1 MLVMLFSL
9 KLHWLPAFG
18 YGGIQS
24 LILPVVSLAL
34 NGISTIA
41 RLTRTSMP
49 EVIRSDYVVTATAKG
64 LSRRRVIFVHALP
77 NSIIPV
83 IQSLGTSFG
92 GCLGGAVVIENIFSR
107 LLYGA
112 RYSLAIGLLAQVF
125 TLFFGVLLG
134 AVAGFFGGK
143 VDLTVMRLLD
153 IFEAIPAILLA
164 IIICTA
170 LGTGFVNTVIA
181 MGVGGIPMMSRLLRA
196 SILTVREQEYI
207 EAAASINCSK
217 TRQILKYVLPNS
229 ISPLII
235 AFTTGIGA
243 TIMQAASLSYLGL
256 GVRPP
261 MPEWGAMLADTRTS
275 FQRHPHMAIFPGIAI
290 ALTVLCINI
299 IGDALRD
306 ALDPKLKD

>member
-1 MLVMLFSL
+1 MPENSVILAEDELEGKKENQFVAVMKRVCSN
-9 KLHWLPAFG
+9 K
-18 YGGIQS
+18 
-24 LILPVVSLAL
+24 LAL
-34 NGISTIA
+34 VALIVFAVIVLAAIFANFIA
-41 RLTRTSMP
+41 PYGYEEMDLGNTYQP
-49 EVIRSDYVVTATAKG
+49 
-64 LSRRRVIFVHALP
+64 P
-77 NSIIPV
+77 
-83 IQSLGTSFG
+83 SLQHLCGTDQ
-92 GCLGGAVVIENIFSR
+92 LGRDIFSR

-112 RYSLAIGLLAQVF
+112 RYSLALGLLAQVF

-134 AVAGFFGGK
+134 AVAGFFGNK
-143 VDLTVMRLLD
+143 VDLAVMRFLD
-153 IFEAIPAILLA
+153 IFEAIPAMLLA

-170 LGTGFVNTVIA
+170 LGTGFLNTVIA

-217 TRQILKYVLPNS
+217 PRQIMRYVLPNS

-256 GVRPP
+256 GVQPP
-261 MPEWGAMLADTRTS
+261 MPEWGAMLSDTRKC
-275 FQRHPHMAIFPGIAI
+275 FQHYPYMAIFPGVAI
-290 ALTVLCINI
+290 AVTVLCINI
-299 IGDALRD
+299 VGDALRD

>member
-1 MLVMLFSL
+1 MPEYSETRSAGSERVKKENRFLSVMGRLCENR
-9 KLHWLPAFG
+9 
-18 YGGIQS
+18 
-24 LILPVVSLAL
+24 LAL
-34 NGISTIA
+34 AALIVFA
-41 RLTRTSMP
+41 
-49 EVIRSDYVVTATAKG
+49 VILLAAVFANQLAPYSYEEMDLGNT
-64 LSRRRVIFVHALP
+64 FALP
-77 NSIIPV
+77 SAEHLCGTD
-83 IQSLGTSFG
+83 QLGRD
-92 GCLGGAVVIENIFSR
+92 IFSR

-275 FQRHPHMAIFPGIAI
+275 FQHHPHMAIFPGIAI

>member
-1 MLVMLFSL
+1 MPEYSETLHTETERVKKENRFLSVMGRLCENR
-9 KLHWLPAFG
+9 
-18 YGGIQS
+18 
-24 LILPVVSLAL
+24 LAL
-34 NGISTIA
+34 AALIVFA
-41 RLTRTSMP
+41 
-49 EVIRSDYVVTATAKG
+49 VILLAAVFANQLAPYSYEEMDLGNT
-64 LSRRRVIFVHALP
+64 FALP
-77 NSIIPV
+77 SAEHLCGTD
-83 IQSLGTSFG
+83 QLGRD
-92 GCLGGAVVIENIFSR
+92 IFSR

-112 RYSLAIGLLAQVF
+112 RYSLAIGLFAQVF

-275 FQRHPHMAIFPGIAI
+275 FQHHPHMAIFPGIAI

>member
-1 MLVMLFSL
+1 MPEYSETLHTETERVKKENRFLSVMGRLCENR
-9 KLHWLPAFG
+9 
-18 YGGIQS
+18 
-24 LILPVVSLAL
+24 LAL
-34 NGISTIA
+34 AALIVFA
-41 RLTRTSMP
+41 
-49 EVIRSDYVVTATAKG
+49 VILLAAVFANQLAPYSYEEMDLGNT
-64 LSRRRVIFVHALP
+64 FALP
-77 NSIIPV
+77 SAEHLCGTD
-83 IQSLGTSFG
+83 QLGRD
-92 GCLGGAVVIENIFSR
+92 IFSR

-125 TLFFGVLLG
+125 TLFFGVLLGAVAGFFGVLLG

-207 EAAASINCSK
+207 EVAASINCSK

-275 FQRHPHMAIFPGIAI
+275 FQHHPHMAIFPGIAI

>member
-1 MLVMLFSL
+1 MPEYSETLHTETERVKKENRFLSVMGRLCENR
-9 KLHWLPAFG
+9 
-18 YGGIQS
+18 
-24 LILPVVSLAL
+24 LAL
-34 NGISTIA
+34 AALIVFA
-41 RLTRTSMP
+41 
-49 EVIRSDYVVTATAKG
+49 VILLAAVFANQLAPYSYEEMDLGNT
-64 LSRRRVIFVHALP
+64 FALP
-77 NSIIPV
+77 SAEHLCGTD
-83 IQSLGTSFG
+83 QLGRD
-92 GCLGGAVVIENIFSR
+92 IFSR

-181 MGVGGIPMMSRLLRA
+181 MGVGVIPMMSRLLRA

-275 FQRHPHMAIFPGIAI
+275 FQHHPHMAIFPGIAI

>member
-1 MLVMLFSL
+1 MPEYSETLHTETERVKKENRFLSVMGRLCENR
-9 KLHWLPAFG
+9 
-18 YGGIQS
+18 
-24 LILPVVSLAL
+24 LAL
-34 NGISTIA
+34 AALIVFA
-41 RLTRTSMP
+41 
-49 EVIRSDYVVTATAKG
+49 VILLAAVFANQLAPYSYEEMDLGNT
-64 LSRRRVIFVHALP
+64 FALP
-77 NSIIPV
+77 SAEHLCGTD
-83 IQSLGTSFG
+83 QLGRD
-92 GCLGGAVVIENIFSR
+92 IFPR

-181 MGVGGIPMMSRLLRA
+181 MGVGVIPMMSRLLRA

-261 MPEWGAMLADTRTS
+261 MPEWGAMLADTRTR
-275 FQRHPHMAIFPGIAI
+275 FQHHPHMAIFPGIAI

>member
-1 MLVMLFSL
+1 MPEYSETLHTETERVKKEIRFLSVMGRLCENR
-9 KLHWLPAFG
+9 
-18 YGGIQS
+18 
-24 LILPVVSLAL
+24 LAL
-34 NGISTIA
+34 AALIVFA
-41 RLTRTSMP
+41 
-49 EVIRSDYVVTATAKG
+49 VILLAAVFANQLAPYSYEEMDLGNT
-64 LSRRRVIFVHALP
+64 FALP
-77 NSIIPV
+77 SAEHLCGTD
-83 IQSLGTSFG
+83 QLGRD
-92 GCLGGAVVIENIFSR
+92 IFSR

-261 MPEWGAMLADTRTS
+261 MPEWGAMLSSSRDFMRD
-275 FQRHPHMAIFPGIAI
+275 FPHMVIIPGLFICI
-290 ALTVLCINI
+290 TVLALNI
-299 IGDALRD
+299 VGDGVRD

>member
-1 MLVMLFSL
+1 MPEYSETLHTETERVKKENRFLSVMGRLCENR
-9 KLHWLPAFG
+9 
-18 YGGIQS
+18 
-24 LILPVVSLAL
+24 LAL
-34 NGISTIA
+34 AALIVFA
-41 RLTRTSMP
+41 
-49 EVIRSDYVVTATAKG
+49 VILLAAVFANQLAPYSYEEMDLGNT
-64 LSRRRVIFVHALP
+64 FALP
-77 NSIIPV
+77 SAEHLCGTD
-83 IQSLGTSFG
+83 QLGRD
-92 GCLGGAVVIENIFSR
+92 IFSR

-275 FQRHPHMAIFPGIAI
+275 FQHHPHMAIFPGIAI

>member
-1 MLVMLFSL
+1 MPEYSETLHTETERVKKENRFLSVMGRLCENR
-9 KLHWLPAFG
+9 
-18 YGGIQS
+18 
-24 LILPVVSLAL
+24 LAL
-34 NGISTIA
+34 A
-41 RLTRTSMP
+41 ALTASA
-49 EVIRSDYVVTATAKG
+49 VILLAAVFANQLAPYSYEEMDLGNT
-64 LSRRRVIFVHALP
+64 FALP
-77 NSIIPV
+77 SAEHLCGTD
-83 IQSLGTSFG
+83 QLGRD
-92 GCLGGAVVIENIFSR
+92 IFSR

-275 FQRHPHMAIFPGIAI
+275 FQHHPHMAIFPGIAI

>member
-1 MLVMLFSL
+1 MPEYSETLHTETERVKKEIRFLSVMGRLCENR
-9 KLHWLPAFG
+9 
-18 YGGIQS
+18 
-24 LILPVVSLAL
+24 LAL
-34 NGISTIA
+34 AALIVFA
-41 RLTRTSMP
+41 
-49 EVIRSDYVVTATAKG
+49 VILLAAVFANQLAPYSYEEMDLGNT
-64 LSRRRVIFVHALP
+64 FALP
-77 NSIIPV
+77 SAEHLCGTD
-83 IQSLGTSFG
+83 QLGRD
-92 GCLGGAVVIENIFSR
+92 IFSR

-275 FQRHPHMAIFPGIAI
+275 FQHHPHMAIFPGIAI

>member
-1 MLVMLFSL
+1 MPEYSETLHTETERVKKEIRFLSVMGRLCENR
-9 KLHWLPAFG
+9 
-18 YGGIQS
+18 
-24 LILPVVSLAL
+24 LAL
-34 NGISTIA
+34 AALIVFA
-41 RLTRTSMP
+41 
-49 EVIRSDYVVTATAKG
+49 VILLAAVFANQLAPYSYEEMDLGNT
-64 LSRRRVIFVHALP
+64 FALP
-77 NSIIPV
+77 SAEHLCGTD
-83 IQSLGTSFG
+83 QLGRD
-92 GCLGGAVVIENIFSR
+92 LFSR

-275 FQRHPHMAIFPGIAI
+275 FQHHPHMAIFPGIAI

>member
-1 MLVMLFSL
+1 MPEYSETRTAEPERVKKENRFLSVMSRLCENRL
-9 KLHWLPAFG
+9 ALAA
-18 YGGIQS
+18 
-24 LILPVVSLAL
+24 LILFAVILLAAVFANQL
-34 NGISTIA
+34 APYSYEEMDLGNT
-41 RLTRTSMP
+41 
-49 EVIRSDYVVTATAKG
+49 
-64 LSRRRVIFVHALP
+64 FALP
-77 NSIIPV
+77 SAEHLCGTD
-83 IQSLGTSFG
+83 QLGRD
-92 GCLGGAVVIENIFSR
+92 IFSR

-275 FQRHPHMAIFPGIAI
+275 FQHHPHMAIFPGIAI